1 MKEVRYISDNDLK
14 RIRELLAYKDLI
26 VMLNILN
33 IGVNVALRI
42 SDLLKLKFED
52 VKSDNTITVREKKTK
67 KFKTIKLNNTCQQA
81 IKDLK
86 KYYKKEGYKNYSK
99 GYMFKSQQPQLKVT
113 FQDVPITPYSVG
125 RYLRE
130 AREFLAI
137 TYPIGTHSFRKTW
150 GYNVYQ
156 KTKDIALVMKALN
169 HSSPAITLRYIGIE
183 QETLNATYDSI
194 EI

>member
-1 MKEVRYISDNDLK
+1 MKEVRYISDKDLK
-14 RIRELLAYKDLI
+14 RIREFFTYRNVP
-26 VMLNILN
+26 VMLNLLN

-42 SDLLKLKFED
+42 SDLLNLKFED
-52 VKSDNTITVREKKTK
+52 IKSDNTIFVKEKKTK
-67 KFKTIKLNNTCQQA
+67 KTKIIKLNKTSQQS

-86 KYYKKEGYKNYSK
+86 KFYKKEGYKNHSK
-99 GYMFKSQQPQLKVT
+99 GYLFKSQQHQQRVDYK
-113 FQDVPITPYSVG
+113 DVSITPYSVG

-130 AREFLAI
+130 ARDFLDI
-137 TYPIGTHSFRKTW
+137 QYPIGTHSFRKTW
-150 GYNVYQ
+150 GYNVYT

-169 HSSPAITLRYIGIE
+169 HSSQAVTLRYIGIE

>member
-1 MKEVRYISDNDLK
+1 MTEVRYIALEDLE
-14 RIRELLAYKDLI
+14 RLRELFEYRRLPI
-26 VMLNILN
+26 ILNLMN

-52 VKSDNTITVREKKTK
+52 IKSDYTIYLKEKKTGK
-67 KFKTIKLNNTCQQA
+67 NKTIKLNKTSQKA

-86 KYYKKEGYKNYSK
+86 KFYKKEGYKNFNK
-99 GYMFKSQQPQLKVT
+99 GYLFKSQFPKYKAEHL
-113 FQDVPITPYSVG
+113 DMPLTPYSVG

-130 AREFLAI
+130 AKTLLGI

-150 GYNVYQ
+150 GYIVYN
-156 KTKDIALVMKALN
+156 KTKDIGLVMKALN
-169 HSSPAITLRYIGIE
+169 HSSPSITLRYIGIE